1 MRSAFSPKLAF
12 LASPLS
18 SPSSSPRW
26 KSKQLDN
33 ALTVREYS
41 DALHLVLLELA
52 SFGKSLMAA
61 SPKTAEH
68 PRVVAATRLL
78 SDDLRAEMERLDRA
92 KVDVWVKD
100 QRDHQNDIRVD
111 VLEAIEESDSEGE
124 ADMDVDTDDE
134 DVPSLAS
141 DVSGESESESDE
153 EQDDEDDDAV
163 TGTQA
168 TALAAIFAAA
178 TERRARKD
186 GVKAGLGHRRTSS
199 ISSMTSTSSLSLNLQ
214 LSSSS
219 SSSSSSISSRRSRV
233 SRRPSLGSIS
243 EVEEA

>member
-1 MRSAFSPKLAF
+1 MRSAFSPKLTF

-18 SPSSSPRW
+18 SPSASPRW
-26 KSKQLDN
+26 RSKQLDN

-41 DALHLVLLELA
+41 DALHLILLELA

-68 PRVVAATRLL
+68 PRVLTATRLL

-100 QRDHQNDIRVD
+100 QREHQNDVRVD

-124 ADMDVDTDDE
+124 ADMDIDSDEE

-141 DVSGESESESDE
+141 DVSGESESDSEG

-168 TALAAIFAAA
+168 AALAAIFAAA
-178 TERRARKD
+178 TERRARK
-186 GVKAGLGHRRTSS
+186 AGLGHRRTNSVSSMSS
-199 ISSMTSTSSLSLNLQ
+199 ISSALSLNLQ

-243 EVEEA
+243 EVDEA